1 MRKENQA
8 LYEFLV
14 PIVKGFSTEMSIE
27 VASLGVQVHGGMG
40 FIEETGAAQHY
51 RDARILTIY
60 EGTTAIQAND
70 LVGRKTVRDGGAT
83 AKVFVEKIR
92 QTEKELASSGT
103 TDALAVLKQLTPA
116 RESFE
121 SAVAYIVANAKS
133 DIKAVYAGS
142 FAYLRL
148 CGLVLGAWQ
157 MARALLAAQEL
168 RAGDPNFY
176 DAKIATAR
184 FFAENLLP
192 QSQALAISILESG
205 HSTNALT
212 EDQF

>member
-1 MRKENQA
+1 
-8 LYEFLV
+8 
-14 PIVKGFSTEMSIE
+14 MSID

-40 FIEETGAAQHY
+40 FIEETGAAQYY

-70 LVGRKTVRDGGAT
+70 LVGRKTVRDGGMI
-83 AKVFVEKIR
+83 AKSIAQKIT
-92 QTEKELASSGT
+92 QTESDLAASGT
-103 TDALAVLKQLTPA
+103 ADAKAVLKQLTPA
-116 RESFE
+116 REAFE
-121 SAVAYIVANAKS
+121 ASVAYIVANAKT

-148 CGLVLGAWQ
+148 CGLLFGAWQ
-157 MARALLAAQEL
+157 MARSLLAAERL
-168 RAGDPNFY
+168 RAGDLGFF

-192 QSQALAISILESG
+192 GTQALATSIVEGG
-205 HSTNALT
+205 HSTNALGV
-212 EDQF
+212 EQF

>member
-1 MRKENQA
+1 
-8 LYEFLV
+8 
-14 PIVKGFSTEMSIE
+14 
-27 VASLGVQVHGGMG
+27 MG
-40 FIEETGAAQHY
+40 FIEETGAAQYY

-70 LVGRKTVRDGGAT
+70 LIGRKTIRDGGVT
-83 AKVFVEKIR
+83 AKLFSDRIQ
-92 QTEKELASSGT
+92 QTEKDLASSGT
-103 TDALAVLKQLTPA
+103 ADAKAVLKRLIPA
-116 RESFE
+116 REAFE
-121 SAVAYIVANAKS
+121 ASVTYILANAKT

-142 FAYLRL
+142 FAFLRL

-168 RAGDPNFY
+168 RTADPNFY

-192 QSQALAISILESG
+192 QSQALATSILESG
-205 HSTNALT
+205 QSTNALT
-212 EDQF
+212 EEQF